1 MKTITKVLCGVGVL
15 TLAGLIPYRFESDED
30 GSCKVTALLW
40 NMTKVPGEETDTY
53 TVDVLPFIQ
62 FAEEGAEEDVDEEA
76 EETEEPAAEET
87 EAVGEDAE

>member
-15 TLAGLIPYRFESDED
+15 TLAGLIPYRFESDEEN

-62 FAEEGAEEDVDEEA
+62 FAEEAEAEDGGEETGDEE
-76 EETEEPAAEET
+76 
-87 EAVGEDAE
+87 